1 MRVLGIDPGL
11 ATVGLGLIDAP
22 TRDTPNV
29 VEWLTIE
36 TKAGLP
42 LQERLLEIERDLTA
56 YLEHTKPELAVVE
69 KLFFAKN
76 ETTALDV
83 AHARGIILSCI
94 ARRGIPL
101 LCPTPAEMKSAVTG
115 DGSADKRQIQTM
127 LMLSLHL
134 KEMPHPDDAADAL
147 ALALFGVLHASAS
160 SAQAHALSTQPGLT
174 SNTAVGRA

>member
-22 TRDTPNV
+22 SRDTPTA

-42 LQERLLEIERDLTA
+42 LQDRLLEIEKDLTE
-56 YLEHTKPELAVVE
+56 YLDHAKPDMVVVE

-83 AHARGIILSCI
+83 AHARGILLACI

-101 LCPTPAEMKSAVTG
+101 LCPSPSEMKLGITG
-115 DGSADKRQIQTM
+115 DGSADKTQVQTM
-127 LMLSLHL
+127 VKMCLRLQDI
-134 KEMPHPDDAADAL
+134 PRPDDAADAL
-147 ALALFGVLHASAS
+147 ALALFGVLCGHPHSDS
-160 SAQAHALSTQPGLT
+160 SLISPGTTANTLS
-174 SNTAVGRA
+174 GRA

>member
-22 TRDTPNV
+22 TRDTPTA

-42 LQERLLEIERDLTA
+42 LHERLREIERDLTE
-56 YLEHTKPELAVVE
+56 YLDQTSPDLVVVE

-76 ETTALDV
+76 ETTAIDV
-83 AHARGIILSCI
+83 AHARGVLLACI
-94 ARRGIPL
+94 ARRAIPL
-101 LCPTPAEMKSAVTG
+101 LCPSPSEMKLSVTG

-127 LMLSLHL
+127 LLHVL
-134 KEMPHPDDAADAL
+134 RLRELPRPDDAADAL
-147 ALALFGVLHASAS
+147 ALALYGVLCGIPQIDRSVIPS
-160 SAQAHALSTQPGLT
+160 GDTL
-174 SNTAVGRA
+174 NT